1 MYFRYFAIISLGTD
15 VVLHLKV
22 ELMLTLRQV
31 WLKIGPD
38 VVEKILYLNVVNLF
52 LLFRYYFPLE
62 KYLNKIKLKIIP
74 CPPKFNPLKL
84 LKTLKTDRRTTGFP
98 IPTEVRCKII
108 SVSVVFS
115 SFDSRVDSFSFPRV
129 LITTQTAT

>member
-1 MYFRYFAIISLGTD
+1 MYFRFFAIISLGTD

-52 LLFRYYFPLE
+52 LLFR
-62 KYLNKIKLKIIP
+62 
-74 CPPKFNPLKL
+74 
-84 LKTLKTDRRTTGFP
+84 
-98 IPTEVRCKII
+98 
-108 SVSVVFS
+108 
-115 SFDSRVDSFSFPRV
+115 
-129 LITTQTAT
+129 